1 MAKEKKTTKLCKHCK
16 TEIPAGAKICP
27 SCQKKQGGIMMWVIL
42 GIVAIAII
50 GGTMGK
56 SDSNSPSES
65 KTTEQDKNVAEI
77 SKSSE
82 ESKADTKDTKEQLT
96 EEQSTTTNNTIKDG
110 SYDLGDINV
119 FFSDSV
125 RDDVTKNWRLS
136 KVSTEKDIAEYA
148 LNYYNTFF
156 SSDNEIHAIV
166 NFSNKTTNRITK
178 ILSNKI
184 QVTTFQYIKN
194 EEHSAKELFG
204 GKILIDRIINTE
216 TGEIEISF
224 RAL

>member
-156 SSDNEIHAIV
+156 SSNNEIHAIV

-216 TGEIEISF
+216 TGEIEKEDTY
-224 RAL
+224 

>member
-1 MAKEKKTTKLCKHCK
+1 
-16 TEIPAGAKICP
+16 
-27 SCQKKQGGIMMWVIL
+27 MWVII

-50 GGTMGK
+50 GGAMEK

-65 KTTEQDKNVAEI
+65 KTTEKDKNVAEVN
-77 SKSSE
+77 KSSE
-82 ESKADTKDTKEQLT
+82 EPKVNTKDTKEQLT
-96 EEQSTTTNNTIKDG
+96 KEQDTTINNTIKNG
-110 SYDLGDINV
+110 SYDLGDINIL
-119 FFSDSV
+119 FSDSV

-178 ILSNKI
+178 ILSDKI
-184 QVTTFQYIKN
+184 QVTTFQYIKG

-216 TGEIEISF
+216 TGEIEEEDTY
-224 RAL
+224 

>member
-1 MAKEKKTTKLCKHCK
+1 MAKEKKKTKLCKHCK
-16 TEIPAGAKICP
+16 TEIPPGAKVCP
-27 SCQKKQGGIMMWVIL
+27 SCKKKQDGIMMWVII
-42 GIVAIAII
+42 GIVAIAIV
-50 GGTMGK
+50 GGSMGK
-56 SDSNSPSES
+56 SDSNPPSES
-65 KTTEQDKNVAEI
+65 KTTEKDKHVSEV

-82 ESKADTKDTKEQLT
+82 EAKADTKDTKEQLT
-96 EEQSTTTNNTIKDG
+96 EEQSSTTNNTIKDG
-110 SYDLGDINV
+110 SYDLDDINV

-178 ILSNKI
+178 ILPNKI
-184 QVTTFQYIKN
+184 QVTTFQHIKN

-216 TGEIEISF
+216 TGEIEEEDTY
-224 RAL
+224 

>member
-216 TGEIEISF
+216 TGEIEEEDTY
-224 RAL
+224 

>member
-27 SCQKKQGGIMMWVIL
+27 SCQKKQGGIMMWFII

-50 GGTMGK
+50 GGAMGK

-65 KTTEQDKNVAEI
+65 KTTEKDKNVAEVN
-77 SKSSE
+77 KSSE
-82 ESKADTKDTKEQLT
+82 EPKVNTKDTKEQLT
-96 EEQSTTTNNTIKDG
+96 KEQDTTINNTIKNG
-110 SYDLGDINV
+110 SYDLGDINIL
-119 FFSDSV
+119 FSDSV

-178 ILSNKI
+178 ILSDKI
-184 QVTTFQYIKN
+184 QVTTFQYIKG

-216 TGEIEISF
+216 TGEIEEEDTY
-224 RAL
+224 

>member
-136 KVSTEKDIAEYA
+136 KVPTEKDIAEYA

-156 SSDNEIHAIV
+156 SSNNEIHAIV

-216 TGEIEISF
+216 TGEIEKEDTY
-224 RAL
+224 